1 MAYRIVTMIGALLL
15 VAMLFG
21 WLWLFCRQFLRHYG
35 VSDQLSER
43 TMVLAT
49 WTFAGISVGLLGAV
63 MGAFVLGPWAFYR
76 TLSGYPVS
84 VASGAAV
91 WWGFGIVTL
100 AMVLTT
106 LVALLLLM
114 AVGAF

>member
-1 MAYRIVTMIGALLL
+1 MAYRLITIIGALLL

-21 WLWLFCRQFLRHYG
+21 WLWLFCRQFLSRHG
-35 VSDQLSER
+35 ITDQLSDR

-76 TLSGYPVS
+76 TLRSYPVS
-84 VASGAAV
+84 VGDGAAV
-91 WWGFGIVTL
+91 WWGFGIVTVAL
-100 AMVLTT
+100 ALTT
-106 LVALLLLM
+106 LAASVLLF
-114 AVGAF
+114 AVGAV